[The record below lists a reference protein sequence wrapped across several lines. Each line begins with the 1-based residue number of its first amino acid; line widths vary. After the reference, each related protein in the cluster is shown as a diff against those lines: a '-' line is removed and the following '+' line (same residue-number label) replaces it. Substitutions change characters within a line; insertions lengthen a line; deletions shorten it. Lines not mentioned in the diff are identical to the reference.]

1 MMIFFEKMI
10 LRRVS
15 KRKENRRKSMI
26 ERDKRTGALSV
37 RGGGEGMNMRSK
49 IEIKSIDRIHYV
61 GEITA

>member
-1 MMIFFEKMI
+1 MIFFEKMI

-15 KRKENRRKSMI
+15 KRKENRRKSI

-49 IEIKSIDRIHYV
+49 IEIKSIDRMHYV
-61 GEITA
+61 GEIAA